1 VRRVLPGQGVQP
13 HKPCRT
19 ERMCEIVKQ
28 SKQHVTQ
35 LTLGARECGSNMH
48 DFLVGYRVLPNLR
61 EADLYRAGS
70 LHS

>member
-1 VRRVLPGQGVQP
+1 
-13 HKPCRT
+13 
-19 ERMCEIVKQ
+19 MCEIVKQ